1 MDHDHDAIT
10 EEIRR
15 ALASAPA
22 YIRGLPEPER
32 RIAGLAA
39 EGTPIWAIANATGI
53 AQEAVA
59 DMLSDIVAAVT
70 GRPVSPVVTGG
81 LGSDTEPG
89 VTGGYGE
96 TGFGSLDTEPFVDN
110 TEPE

>member
-1 MDHDHDAIT
+1 MDHDAAT
-10 EEIRR
+10 QEIRR
-15 ALASAPA
+15 QLAGAHA
-22 YIRGLPEPER
+22 YIAGLPDLER
-32 RIAGLAA
+32 RVGTLAA
-39 EGTPIWAIANATGI
+39 EGTPVWAIANEVGI
-53 AQEAVA
+53 AERAVS
-59 DMLSDIVAAVT
+59 DMLADILAAVT
-70 GRPVSPVVTGG
+70 GRPISPVVTGG

>member
-1 MDHDHDAIT
+1 MDHDAAT

-15 ALASAPA
+15 TLSDAHA
-22 YIRGLPEPER
+22 YIAGLPEPER
-32 RIAGLAA
+32 RIATLAA
-39 EGTPIWAIANATGI
+39 QGTPTWAIANETGI

-59 DMLSDIVAAVT
+59 DMLHDVLAAVT

-96 TGFGSLDTEPFVDN
+96 TGFGSLDTEPLVDN
-110 TEPE
+110 TEPEE